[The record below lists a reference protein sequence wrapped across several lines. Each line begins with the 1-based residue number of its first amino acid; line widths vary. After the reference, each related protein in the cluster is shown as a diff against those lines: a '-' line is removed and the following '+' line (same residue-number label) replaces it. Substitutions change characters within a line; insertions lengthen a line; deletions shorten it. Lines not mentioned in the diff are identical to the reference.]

1 MLAGGS
7 CERFSGG
14 TFCREGGKWVALWHE
29 FVWLQLWGD
38 LKTSAL
44 TLYEVLFSSTSN
56 FCARQSL
63 TAAVL
68 CWAQSAFWCSKQ
80 EMQPLVVAV
89 QGWSWVEGRRAV
101 RHGGNGMRNNIWNFS
116 LHTVINNPSAPRSAV
131 MRKLGRKSVSDSLV
145 MTRTSGCSCH
155 SPEAVGWAQFPPLS
169 FTFRSCR
176 RNLFSGELFLDSWEG
191 WLALEL
197 LLKHKLGN
205 SFVAR
210 LVFVHSVAAESSMS

>member
-14 TFCREGGKWVALWHE
+14 TFCREEGKWVALWHE

-44 TLYEVLFSSTSN
+44 TLYKVLFSSTSN

-116 LHTVINNPSAPRSAV
+116 LHTVINNPSAAQISCNEKVGKKISIRLSRYDQNLRVQLPQPWGSR
-131 MRKLGRKSVSDSLV
+131 LGTIPSIVIY
-145 MTRTSGCSCH
+145 
-155 SPEAVGWAQFPPLS
+155 F
-169 FTFRSCR
+169 
-176 RNLFSGELFLDSWEG
+176 
-191 WLALEL
+191 
-197 LLKHKLGN
+197 
-205 SFVAR
+205 
-210 LVFVHSVAAESSMS
+210 